1 MITLY
6 LQKSYITKAQADIV
20 MKISQT
26 SHHNIDDILL
36 ACGFA
41 SSKEVAKVKAQRLNT
56 EYIDL
61 NSFTPHKKALKLI
74 PRSKAIEYSILPL
87 IIKDSKLIIAIDER
101 ADYKHKIYLERTSK
115 MDVSFVIS
123 SKREILNQLMTH
135 DYYTK
140 DDKTLAKINELK
152 LTSKEN
158 VNIIDLV
165 DLLIEDAIEDNVS
178 DIHIS
183 PEKDMINVFYRI
195 DGVLIHYHTLPKE
208 FQKRIIS
215 RIKHMSSLDIAQ
227 TNLPQDGQLEYN
239 YLSSDFRLRVSSI
252 NTAYG
257 ENIVMRILKND
268 ASNLDLNHLGLSQKN
283 NDLMTKLFSQPTGLV
298 LVTGPTGSGKT
309 TTLYSSLKEVDS
321 LGKNII
327 TVEDPIEYQI
337 PFITQ
342 TQVNTKIGYT
352 FDTAIRAFMRQ
363 DPDVILV
370 GEIRDEETAQLALR
384 ASITGHLVL
393 STLHTNDAVS
403 AISRLADLKI
413 PEYLIGSATM
423 AIVAQRLLRKLCTHC
438 KVKVENQEEE
448 IKKYNIPSYL
458 LTEHKDFTI
467 YKPKGCEKCLDIGYS
482 SREMI
487 VEILV
492 IDKHI
497 EDMIVK
503 SKSSLEI
510 LEYASSKGMRTMLH
524 DGYSKVLDGKTSFE
538 EIERML
544 VSI

>member
-467 YKPKGCEKCLDIGYS
+467 YKPKGCKKCLDIGYS